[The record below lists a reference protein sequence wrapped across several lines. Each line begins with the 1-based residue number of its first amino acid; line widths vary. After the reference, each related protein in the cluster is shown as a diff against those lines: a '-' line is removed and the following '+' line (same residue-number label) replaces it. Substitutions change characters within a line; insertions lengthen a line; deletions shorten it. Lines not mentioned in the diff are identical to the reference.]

1 MGTDEGG
8 DPSNAI
14 ELCMYCNMGTGGG
27 CPLSNV
33 VRCAYDGKYGSV
45 LNSEVVHAGTC
56 QQSCL
61 WRAK

>member
-1 MGTDEGG
+1 MSTGEGA
-8 DPSNAI
+8 DPSNAF
-14 ELCMYCNMGTGGG
+14 ELCMYWNMSTGGG
-27 CPLSNV
+27 LLLSNV
-33 VRCAYDGKYGSV
+33 VRCAIDGRCGIV